1 MIKKEPFILTKK
13 QLKEISQ
20 IAHKLNGF
28 RQAQVDIAEKIGE
41 LNQEIW
47 GKIHEIFP
55 EFESSRFFVNW
66 DTGEVI
72 QKEDC

>member
-1 MIKKEPFILTKK
+1 MTKKEPFILTKK

-28 RQAQVDIAEKIGE
+28 RQAQVDIAEKMGE
-41 LNQEIW
+41 LGQEIW

-55 EFESSRFFVNW
+55 KFEGNRVSVNW
-66 DTGEVI
+66 DTGEVT
-72 QKEDC
+72 QKKDC

>member
-1 MIKKEPFILTKK
+1 MSKKEPFILTKK

-28 RQAQVDIAEKIGE
+28 RQAQVDIAEKMGE
-41 LNQEIW
+41 LSQEIW
-47 GKIHEIFP
+47 SKIHKIFP
-55 EFESSRFFVNW
+55 EIGDNRLTVDW
-66 DTGEVI
+66 DTGEVT